1 MEGTVRFIYLF
12 QKGRSGLFFLCFFF
26 PLPCGAHYI
35 FIDELIR
42 QTANTLR
49 AIFPKS

>member
-1 MEGTVRFIYLF
+1 MEKSVRFIYLF
-12 QKGRSGLFFLCFFF
+12 QKGRSGLFCFFF
-26 PLPCGAHYI
+26 PFPAVHI
-35 FIDELIR
+35 IFFIDELIR